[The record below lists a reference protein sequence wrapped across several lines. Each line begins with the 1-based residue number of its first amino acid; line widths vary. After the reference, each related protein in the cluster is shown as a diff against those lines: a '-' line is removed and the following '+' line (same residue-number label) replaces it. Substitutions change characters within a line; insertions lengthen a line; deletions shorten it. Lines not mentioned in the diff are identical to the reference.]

1 MSFLFPYLT
10 YLIIF
15 NIIRLFILVCL
26 ITIVKVQTK
35 FVNHSNLEGNCIYVF
50 IAILSFNKIETT
62 PIFNSH
68 SRLKKNIYI
77 YIYIYMGLGLVP
89 ITQRDGKRKIVAKV
103 V

>member
-10 YLIIF
+10 YLIVC

-35 FVNHSNLEGNCIYVF
+35 FVNHRNLEGNCIYAF

-68 SRLKKNIYI
+68 SRLKNI
-77 YIYIYMGLGLVP
+77 YIYIYMGLGPVP
-89 ITQRDGKRKIVAKV
+89 ITHRDGKRKIVAKV